1 MEYPMI
7 CWNYGRPN
15 EDGSYSERT
24 KNGMIGVITHEVGH
38 NWFPMIIN
46 SDERQWTWMDEGL
59 NSFTEMLAEAKFDK
73 DYPSRGFPKN
83 ITRYMDGDQ
92 SKISPIMS
100 QSNNIYQFGSNA
112 YAKPA
117 ASLYILRELIL
128 GHDLF
133 DKAFKTYAERWKFK
147 HPSPADFFRTMEDA
161 SATDLD
167 WFWRGWYYT
176 TDFNDIGIKS
186 VSKYVVST
194 TPNKRAKEIS
204 KRYGI
209 DLKNYVF
216 LVDTESEDYNPEM
229 ENVKNPTKDLP
240 ILDNYLTT
248 NFTKEERDAL
258 KNTKYFYKVTF
269 DKPGGLVMPIV
280 ARITYD
286 DGSVEN
292 KYYPAQ
298 IWRFNDNEVSK
309 LITSDKAIKSIELDP
324 DLLTADVN
332 LENNSWPKKVEETKF
347 DKFKKKIKD

>member
-1 MEYPMI
+1 
-7 CWNYGRPN
+7 
-15 EDGSYSERT
+15 
-24 KNGMIGVITHEVGH
+24 
-38 NWFPMIIN
+38 
-46 SDERQWTWMDEGL
+46 
-59 NSFTEMLAEAKFDK
+59 
-73 DYPSRGFPKN
+73 
-83 ITRYMDGDQ
+83 MDGDQ

-286 DGSVEN
+286 DGSVEKRIILN
-292 KYYPAQ
+292 
-298 IWRFNDNEVSK
+298 
-309 LITSDKAIKSIELDP
+309 
-324 DLLTADVN
+324 
-332 LENNSWPKKVEETKF
+332 
-347 DKFKKKIKD
+347 